1 MRSLDS
7 EGIEARAEPE
17 YSELS
22 MYLRLFAGSF
32 FLAFSGAMMPG
43 PLLTATISAAARKGP
58 SAGPLFILGHGIL
71 ELGLVVLI
79 FLGLGPFLTGTWTFV
94 TISLTGSCIMFYM
107 AFSMFRSLPKL
118 SLTQHTTNARD
129 YRSLV
134 GTGALLSVSNPYW
147 TIWWGTIG
155 LGLLLRAGNAGFLGV
170 ASFFGGH
177 VLGDLVWYT
186 AVSITIWRGKRL
198 LSDRLYRGL
207 IGLCGGLI
215 AVFGIYFFISGMRPI
230 MEGLS

>member
-1 MRSLDS
+1 MDS
-7 EGIEARAEPE
+7 EGIEAPAAAE

-22 MYLRLFAGSF
+22 MYLSLFAGSF

-43 PLLTATISAAARKGP
+43 PLLSATIGAAAQRGP

-71 ELGLVVLI
+71 ELVLVILI

-94 TISLTGSCIMFYM
+94 TISLAGSGIMLYM
-107 AFSMFRSLPKL
+107 AFCMFRSLPGL
-118 SLTQHTTNARD
+118 SLTQDPDAHN

-155 LGLLLRAGNAGFLGV
+155 LGLLLRAREAGISGV
-170 ASFFGGH
+170 AVFFTGH
-177 VLGDLVWYT
+177 ILGDLVWYT
-186 AVSITIWRGKRL
+186 AVSLTIWRGKRL

-207 IGLCGGLI
+207 IGLCGGII
-215 AVFGIYFFISGMRPI
+215 AAFGIYFLISGILPI